1 MISNMKRLSADIRKE
16 TIKALAEAGYG
27 HIGGAASI
35 ADVLGVLY
43 GGAMKIDPANPRWDD
58 RDRLVLSKG
67 HSGPGLYAA
76 LGIMGYFP
84 KEWLKTVNK
93 GGTNLPS
100 HCDMN
105 RTPGIDMT
113 TGSLGQGFSAAVGL
127 ALGSRL
133 RGKNNYTYCIIGDGE
148 TQEGQVWEAVQSAAH
163 LQLDNLILFVDCNKK
178 QLDGLLK
185 DICNPYDFEN
195 KFRAFGWDA
204 RTAVG
209 YDAESIYNAILAAKR
224 VTQKPSVILLDTWK
238 GLGVSFA
245 ENEVFNHYMVISD
258 EMAESACEEIE
269 KRYRENSYP
278 KGDCRW

>member
-1 MISNMKRLSADIRKE
+1 
-16 TIKALAEAGYG
+16 
-27 HIGGAASI
+27 
-35 ADVLGVLY
+35 
-43 GGAMKIDPANPRWDD
+43 MKIDPTNPKWME

-67 HSGPGLYAA
+67 HTGPGLYAA
-76 LGIMGYFP
+76 LGVKGYFP

-93 GGTNLPS
+93 PGTNLPS

-113 TGSLGQGFSAAVGL
+113 TGSLGQGISAAVGI
-127 ALGSRL
+127 ALGCRL
-133 RGKNNYTYCIIGDGE
+133 RGIDNYTYCIIGDGE

-163 LQLDNLILFVDCNKK
+163 LKLNNFILFVDDNKK
-178 QLDGLLK
+178 QLDGFVT
-185 DICNPYDFEN
+185 DICEPLDFEQ

-209 YDAESIYNAILAAKR
+209 YDVESIYDAILSAKK
-224 VTQKPSVILLDTWK
+224 VTDKPAVIILDTWK

-245 ENEVFNHYMVISD
+245 ENMVFNHYMVISD
-258 EMAESACEEIE
+258 EMADSACDEVE
-269 KRYRENSYP
+269 KRYKENSYP